1 MEDDVVAPTADS
13 MRPGEPEFPQRRTLA
28 ATQLAVLAAE
38 AWAPDPSSYTLVSTV
53 EAVGIPDWPILID
66 TVHRTLH
73 RHDVFSWRLSLDS
86 SYQLVAVGGPET
98 GTTHEVEQ
106 IDLRGSSRPDAHAAV
121 QDRLRV
127 ERRCVI
133 PLLQHG
139 GGPTTRVL
147 LFCMPAD
154 QGPGY
159 TAVCS
164 LITHHAI
171 VDEYSTELLWNEVFR
186 RAAQQTTAERNDRG
200 FAEWAAESVA
210 PLAVTAGRQAADE
223 VVQHLGAARLNAFPQ
238 RCSAPSDAAIEPP
251 LRFTVPIALTA
262 AVAARATALGLPAA
276 ALHAAA
282 LMRALAR
289 YTGGQDLAVRVPM
302 ARRRSAA
309 DLESVGCYITSLPV
323 LAQGSLSRDSIQQAA
338 RKWHGSLRFT
348 SDRAHA
354 DVGALHTM
362 LGGTPQISL
371 TFENRGARHS
381 ARPISWVSL
390 PPPDSSPK
398 ADLHVFLSPGN
409 RHRPGDGRILWRP
422 GILNRRGAQ
431 DLINQ
436 FLTYLA

>member
-1 MEDDVVAPTADS
+1 
-13 MRPGEPEFPQRRTLA
+13 MRPGTPQRPQRRTLA
-28 ATQLAVLAAE
+28 ATQLAILAAE
-38 AWAPDPSSYTLVSTV
+38 AWAPDPSTYTLVSTV
-53 EAVGIPDWPILID
+53 EAVGIPDWPLLVD
-66 TVHRTLH
+66 AVHRTLH

-86 SYQLVAVGGPET
+86 SYQLVAVGGPAT
-98 GTTHEVEQ
+98 GTTYEVEQ
-106 IDLRGSSRPDAHAAV
+106 IDLRGSSRPAAHAAV
-121 QDRLRV
+121 QDRLSV
-127 ERRCVI
+127 ERRCAV

-147 LFCMPAD
+147 LFCMPAG

-164 LITHHAI
+164 LITHHVL

-200 FAEWAAESVA
+200 FAEWAVESVA
-210 PLAVTAGRQAADE
+210 AHSVTAGRQAADE
-223 VVQHLGAARLNAFPQ
+223 IVQHLGAARLNPFPQ
-238 RCSAPSDAAIEPP
+238 QWPAPSDTAIEPP
-251 LRFTVPIALTA
+251 LRFPLPITLTA
-262 AVAARATALGLPAA
+262 AVAARATAAGLPAT

-323 LAQGSLSRDSIQQAA
+323 LAQGILSRESIEQAA

-348 SDRAHA
+348 SDRTHA
-354 DVGALHTM
+354 DVGALHTV
-362 LGGTPQISL
+362 LGSTPQISL

-381 ARPISWVSL
+381 ARPITWVSL

-398 ADLHVFLSPGN
+398 TDLHVFLSPGSRN
-409 RHRPGDGRILWRP
+409 RPGDGRLLWHP
-422 GILNRRGAQ
+422 GILNRPGAQ

-436 FLTYLA
+436 FLTHLA